1 MAGGSRE
8 PGRSVTSKTLAIL
21 ATFESGRRGLSLT
34 EIAEAAELP
43 ISTTHRLVGELE
55 EWGALTRDGKQR
67 YQIGLRLWELAQ
79 HAGRALRDT
88 VRPYLQ
94 DLYALTGETV
104 HLAIRDGLDV
114 LYIDRVYGLQR
125 VPRAS
130 RVGGRLPMHATGVGK
145 AILAYETEEVR
156 EAYLRRGL
164 EARTPRTITDPETLR
179 AELRRVRAVGYSI
192 TVDEVRAGSCSVA
205 VPVFHTGRIG
215 AGLGLVLHSAQ
226 AAQAS
231 AHVPMLR
238 SVSER
243 IERATA
249 MIPLESLL
257 RSGLDAANRPRRR
270 DERREEEPGAGRGD
284 GGIPEVVST
293 E

>member
-1 MAGGSRE
+1 MAGGTRE
-8 PGRSVTSKTLAIL
+8 PGRSVVSRTLSIL
-21 ATFESGRRGLSLT
+21 EAFESGRRGLSLS
-34 EIAEAAELP
+34 EIAAETGLP

-55 EWGALTRDGKQR
+55 EWGALTRDANQR
-67 YQIGLRLWELAQ
+67 YQVGLRLWELAQ

-114 LYIDRVYGLQR
+114 LYIDRVYGSRR

-145 AILAYETEEVR
+145 AILAFETDEVR

-164 EARTPRTITDPETLR
+164 EARTPRTVTDPDELR
-179 AELRRVRAVGYSI
+179 AELARVRAQGYAVTI
-192 TVDEVRAGSCSVA
+192 DEVRAGSCSVA

-226 AAQAS
+226 APQAAS
-231 AHVPMLR
+231 YVPMLR

-257 RSGLDAANRPRRR
+257 RSGLDAANRPRR
-270 DERREEEPGAGRGD
+270 EPPASAAD
-284 GGIPEVVST
+284 VVST